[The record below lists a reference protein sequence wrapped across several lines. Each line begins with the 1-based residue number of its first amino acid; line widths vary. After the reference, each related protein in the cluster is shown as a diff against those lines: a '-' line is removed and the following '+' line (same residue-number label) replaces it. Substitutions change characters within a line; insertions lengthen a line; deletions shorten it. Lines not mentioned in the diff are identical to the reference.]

1 MYYTMTSTDP
11 ARKTSITTHRI
22 FCPIHFRE
30 VDLASLVPT
39 LAAMG
44 VDFLNKMMQHDPARR
59 ITAQRAL
66 QHRFFF
72 DMVGRGI

>member
-11 ARKTSITTHRI
+11 ARKTSITTHQI
-22 FCPIHFRE
+22 FCPILHFRK

-44 VDFLNKMMQHDPARR
+44 VDFLNKVMQHNPAHR
-59 ITAQRAL
+59 TSAQRAL
-66 QHRFFF
+66 EH
-72 DMVGRGI
+72 